1 MGLRGAR
8 VRTSELRTAS
18 VSQLL
23 QSFAA
28 ILEELRDRGV
38 VRSRNNPIAD
48 YTEWLVA
55 RQLGLQLEGNS
66 NRGYDAESP
75 QGLRYQIKGRRL
87 STPKSS
93 RQLSFFR
100 NLGGHEFDYLI
111 AVLFDH
117 NFGVMEAY
125 RIPHSVVEGHARY
138 SERVKCHL
146 LRLRGDIL
154 TVPEVED
161 ITEIL
166 SCEAT

>member
-28 ILEELRDRGV
+28 ILEELRERGV

-55 RQLGLQLEGNS
+55 RQLGLQLTGNS
-66 NRGYDAESP
+66 TRGYDAIGP
-75 QGLRYQIKGRRL
+75 QDTKYQIKGRRL
-87 STPKSS
+87 STHKSS
-93 RQLSFFR
+93 RQLSVLR

-117 NFGVMEAY
+117 NFGLMEAY
-125 RIPHSVVEGHARY
+125 KIPHHLIEKHARH
-138 SERVKCHL
+138 SEHVHGHL
-146 LRLRGDIL
+146 LRLGGEIL
-154 TVPEVED
+154 RSPEVED
-161 ITEIL
+161 ITEVL
-166 SCEAT
+166 RCQAT